1 MPVADPAEPL
11 RVQDL
16 GVPPGLVLD
25 ITVRRILREGQ
36 TTTMRLAERLRISP
50 VLADQIIEKLRH
62 DRLIEIQGAEGRS
75 YVLQLSEPG
84 RQLAKERMDASKY
97 TGAVPVSLE
106 AYNSAVNA
114 QHHRPDIDRE
124 LIRKCF
130 KDLVIS
136 DELLDELGP
145 AIHTPGAI
153 FLYGPPGTGKTSIAE
168 RMINTTKDSVLI
180 PHSVEVDGQVVTVY
194 DPMIHK
200 AIEPQP
206 DRLDRRWVRCE
217 RPSVIV
223 GGEMQANQ
231 LDLNYQVDA
240 GVYLAPLQMLANN
253 GVLVIDDFGRQSLT
267 PEQLLNRWIVPLDRD
282 VDFLRLDYG
291 AKFEVPFLT
300 KIVFA
305 TNLDPSK
312 LADEAFFRR
321 IGSKILIPGI
331 GDEAF
336 DEVLRRVA
344 TARKITVQ
352 PEAPAL
358 LRRGS
363 RELGDGDL
371 RPYLPGA
378 IATLVQSI
386 AAYERIPMIMDRKMV
401 ERALL
406 MFFSRERDMRGDDG
420 PEYTGPMGVEQGLAA
435 GTSTAG
441 AVPSMGG
448 ANLGL
453 GVGGSESTSEAL
465 DAILGSTEDLLWVK
479 SPLQAREVSADL
491 INRLGLSL
499 AATDATGDGVINIDL
514 SFGSG
519 KRMVISRPTDET
531 LAKLLDEQLPRYA
544 SAGERS
550 LQLTATH
557 NLLVEDLSVDP
568 VTGLPT
574 GAEATRLV
582 GRLGEDDVLV
592 LLEVD
597 DGASRADAAT
607 DAINGEFGKL
617 LRNEV
622 RSRDHCGYLGDGR
635 FIVVILGGVDQE
647 PESVLTRLREAWVE
661 ARPGVESF
669 SAGFAKAGAT
679 PKMALI
685 AAGHALLRASEAG
698 GDGWVAADDTD
709 YQ

>member
-25 ITVRRILREGQ
+25 IAVRRILREGQ
-36 TTTMRLAERLRISP
+36 TTTMRLADRLRISP

-75 YVLQLSEPG
+75 YVLELSEPG

-97 TGAVPVSLE
+97 TGAIPVSLE
-106 AYNSAVNA
+106 AYSAAVKG

-180 PHSVEVDGQVVTVY
+180 PHAVEVDGQVVTVF

-206 DRLDRRWVRCE
+206 DRLDQRWVRCE

-223 GGEMQANQ
+223 GGEMQAKQ
-231 LDLNYQVDA
+231 LDLNYEVDA

-344 TARKITVQ
+344 AARNLTVQ

-378 IATLVQSI
+378 IATLVHSI
-386 AAYERIPMIMDRKMV
+386 AAYEKIQPILDRKMV

-406 MFFSRERDMRGDDG
+406 MFFSRERDMRGDEPD
-420 PEYTGPMGVEQGLAA
+420 YSGPMGIPQRLAA

-441 AVPSMGG
+441 SVPTMGA

-453 GVGGSESTSEAL
+453 GVGASESTSEAL
-465 DAILGSTEDLLWVK
+465 DAILGSTEDLLWAK

-491 INRLGLSL
+491 INRLGLTL
-499 AATDATGDGVINIDL
+499 AEPDLTGDGVIDIDL

-519 KRMVISRPTDET
+519 KRMVVARPTDET

-582 GRLGEDDVLV
+582 GRLGEEDVLV

-597 DGASRADAAT
+597 DAESRMT
-607 DAINGEFGKL
+607 
-617 LRNEV
+617 RRPT
-622 RSRDHCGYLGDGR
+622 RST
-635 FIVVILGGVDQE
+635 
-647 PESVLTRLREAWVE
+647 PS
-661 ARPGVESF
+661 
-669 SAGFAKAGAT
+669 SAGCCVARSGRVTTVATSAKAASSSSSS
-679 PKMALI
+679 
-685 AAGHALLRASEAG
+685 AASTRSPSPCCPGCGPPGSR
-698 GDGWVAADDTD
+698 
-709 YQ
+709 